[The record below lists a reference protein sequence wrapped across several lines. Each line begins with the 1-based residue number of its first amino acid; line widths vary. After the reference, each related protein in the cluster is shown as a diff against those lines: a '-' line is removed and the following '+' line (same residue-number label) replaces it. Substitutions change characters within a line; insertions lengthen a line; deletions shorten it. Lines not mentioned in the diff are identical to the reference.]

1 MKLEEVNEDLKLGDV
16 VELKSGGKKM
26 TVTHIE
32 EKKTGGFNVECNWFD
47 GPYAD
52 QKIKNGTF
60 PSEALKKD
68 AVAPTETKPDPV
80 EIIPATGNLL
90 VVPFTE
96 GKAKEVQ
103 RAIAKSLQKEVEE
116 KADLGKDVKL
126 EMVLIPSG
134 TFMMGSPKS
143 EVGGWDKETQH
154 EVTLTKPF
162 YMGKYEVTQEQ
173 WEAVMGNNPSRKTKV
188 AKLPVTD
195 VSWEDCQKFIKKL
208 NENTDG
214 GYRLPTEAE
223 WEYACRAGTK
233 TEYSFGANITPQD
246 ANYDDSKIGKPVA
259 VGSYRPNAFGLYDM
273 HGNVWEWCEDWYEE
287 YPEGAVTD
295 PEGPEKGYF
304 RVLRGGSFAYG
315 ASVARSSLRIGD
327 APSDR
332 DITGGFRLARALI
345 TA

>member
-1 MKLEEVNEDLKLGDV
+1 M
-16 VELKSGGKKM
+16 
-26 TVTHIE
+26 
-32 EKKTGGFNVECNWFD
+32 
-47 GPYAD
+47 
-52 QKIKNGTF
+52 
-60 PSEALKKD
+60 
-68 AVAPTETKPDPV
+68 
-80 EIIPATGNLL
+80 
-90 VVPFTE
+90 
-96 GKAKEVQ
+96 
-103 RAIAKSLQKEVEE
+103 
-116 KADLGKDVKL
+116 
-126 EMVLIPSG
+126 
-134 TFMMGSPKS
+134 
-143 EVGGWDKETQH
+143 
-154 EVTLTKPF
+154 
-162 YMGKYEVTQEQ
+162 TQEQ
-173 WEAVMGNNPSRKTKV
+173 WEAVMGNNPSGDIGP
-188 AKLPVTD
+188 KLPVTD
-195 VSWEDCQKFIKKL
+195 VSWNHCQEFIKKL
-208 NENTDG
+208 NASTKG
-214 GYRLPTEAE
+214 GYRLPYEAE